1 MLLALF
7 ILNCSY
13 FDSLAPGD
21 HEKVMHNKYIYK
33 YVWPF
38 NAKKDV
44 LKDIPNIFSKISS
57 SFYLIFVE
65 FRHYRNHILVIN
77 EKGHCWK
84 ETNDES
90 ITKNNAVAL

>member
-33 YVWPF
+33 YV
-38 NAKKDV
+38 
-44 LKDIPNIFSKISS
+44 
-57 SFYLIFVE
+57 
-65 FRHYRNHILVIN
+65 
-77 EKGHCWK
+77 
-84 ETNDES
+84 
-90 ITKNNAVAL
+90 